1 MFSLSTLTKYTEKF
15 EYMATFL
22 NEKRPHVFIRCEIQ
36 MMPFVLT
43 SRTQKAKIIM
53 KGVDDMATTTIRL
66 DEGVREETTR
76 IASEMGLTFN
86 AVMNIMARKFNA
98 EKGFPFPV
106 KLETAQKTVF
116 DMSSD
121 EFEIACQNA
130 VAQREDVST
139 MDYVTRFDKESG
151 LISKVY
157 ADGRVE
163 YVLS

>member
-1 MFSLSTLTKYTEKF
+1 MQS
-15 EYMATFL
+15 
-22 NEKRPHVFIRCEIQ
+22 
-36 MMPFVLT
+36 FVLT
-43 SRTQKAKIIM
+43 SAYALTNIISKELM
-53 KGVDDMATTTIRL
+53 NMATSTIRL

-116 DMSSD
+116 DMSSE
-121 EFEIACQNA
+121 EFEAACKDA
-130 VAQREDVST
+130 VAQRKDVST

-151 LISKVY
+151 LVKRVY
-157 ADGRVE
+157 EDGQVE
-163 YVLS
+163 YVLD

>member
-1 MFSLSTLTKYTEKF
+1 MST
-15 EYMATFL
+15 
-22 NEKRPHVFIRCEIQ
+22 
-36 MMPFVLT
+36 
-43 SRTQKAKIIM
+43 S
-53 KGVDDMATTTIRL
+53 TIRL

-86 AVMNIMARKFNA
+86 AVMNILARKFNA

-106 KLETAQKTVF
+106 RLETAQKTIF

-121 EFEIACQNA
+121 EFEAACQNA
-130 VAQREDVST
+130 VAQREDVSV

-151 LISKVY
+151 LIMKVY

-163 YVLS
+163 YVLN

>member
-1 MFSLSTLTKYTEKF
+1 MST
-15 EYMATFL
+15 
-22 NEKRPHVFIRCEIQ
+22 
-36 MMPFVLT
+36 
-43 SRTQKAKIIM
+43 S
-53 KGVDDMATTTIRL
+53 TIRL

-86 AVMNIMARKFNA
+86 AVMNILARKFNA

-121 EFEIACQNA
+121 EFETACQEA
-130 VAQREDVST
+130 VAQRENVSE

-151 LISKVY
+151 MITKVY

-163 YVLS
+163 YVLN

>member
-1 MFSLSTLTKYTEKF
+1 
-15 EYMATFL
+15 
-22 NEKRPHVFIRCEIQ
+22 
-36 MMPFVLT
+36 
-43 SRTQKAKIIM
+43 
-53 KGVDDMATTTIRL
+53 
-66 DEGVREETTR
+66 
-76 IASEMGLTFN
+76 
-86 AVMNIMARKFNA
+86 
-98 EKGFPFPV
+98 
-106 KLETAQKTVF
+106 
-116 DMSSD
+116 MSSD

>member
-1 MFSLSTLTKYTEKF
+1 
-15 EYMATFL
+15 
-22 NEKRPHVFIRCEIQ
+22 
-36 MMPFVLT
+36 MPFVLT
-43 SRTQKAKIIM
+43 PRVQKTIIIM

-106 KLETAQKTVF
+106 KLETAHKTVF

>member
-1 MFSLSTLTKYTEKF
+1 
-15 EYMATFL
+15 MAT
-22 NEKRPHVFIRCEIQ
+22 
-36 MMPFVLT
+36 
-43 SRTQKAKIIM
+43 S
-53 KGVDDMATTTIRL
+53 TIRL
-66 DEGVREETTR
+66 DKDVREETTR

-121 EFEIACQNA
+121 EFEAACQEA
-130 VAQREDVST
+130 VSQREDVIT

-151 LISKVY
+151 MIIKVY

-163 YVLS
+163 YVLN